1 MSLMPRSFILCLC
14 LLFACLPTLAQT
26 KTDAELDD
34 EAKRANELYQQAQ
47 ALATLGMYQDLHTQ
61 RPTAPVYTER
71 LAMAY
76 IAKSGTDT
84 SPQEASADRNTA
96 RKLFKEAQAQGD
108 HSDLVQVMMEKL
120 GDTDSA
126 PAAVSSD
133 DPRAPG
139 GAFAQAELLF
149 NKGDLQGAI
158 ALYGQSWQKFP
169 TFYSAPLYAGDSEY
183 KLGHYDQA
191 GVWFAR
197 AIAINNDA
205 ETAHRYWADCLM
217 KAGRPEQARDQYI
230 LAFIASPYE
239 KAPRLSLR
247 AWANAQHIRYIPP
260 PITLPAP
267 PTTSV
272 GKDGKTN
279 TNIRINF
286 DPKKKD
292 DPLAPSWLMY
302 SMNSALWQGDKF
314 KKQFPNEKVYRHSLA
329 EEVESIHGL
338 LTGLRELKVKEFD
351 YDATIRNLMALDKD
365 NMLECWILLD
375 APDNG
380 TAQDYVAYRAAH
392 RDLLRAY
399 IARYDL
405 HPG

>member
-1 MSLMPRSFILCLC
+1 
-14 LLFACLPTLAQT
+14 
-26 KTDAELDD
+26 
-34 EAKRANELYQQAQ
+34 
-47 ALATLGMYQDLHTQ
+47 
-61 RPTAPVYTER
+61 
-71 LAMAY
+71 
-76 IAKSGTDT
+76 
-84 SPQEASADRNTA
+84 
-96 RKLFKEAQAQGD
+96 
-108 HSDLVQVMMEKL
+108 
-120 GDTDSA
+120 
-126 PAAVSSD
+126 
-133 DPRAPG
+133 
-139 GAFAQAELLF
+139 
-149 NKGDLQGAI
+149 
-158 ALYGQSWQKFP
+158 
-169 TFYSAPLYAGDSEY
+169 
-183 KLGHYDQA
+183 
-191 GVWFAR
+191 
-197 AIAINNDA
+197 
-205 ETAHRYWADCLM
+205 M

-230 LAFIASPYE
+230 LAFLADPYQ

-247 AWANAQHIRYIPP
+247 AWANAQHFRYIAP

-279 TNIRINF
+279 TNITINF

-329 EEVESIHGL
+329 EEVDSIHLL
-338 LTGLRELKVKEFD
+338 LTGLREQKIKESD
-351 YDATIRNLMALDKD
+351 YDPTIRNLVALDKD

-399 IARYDL
+399 VEKYDL